1 MTSTK
6 EHKNAQSALSVGQ
19 LNAIDV
25 LLSGA
30 PDDDAA
36 EAAGVTRET
45 VTHWRTENP
54 VFRAELNRQRQ
65 ALWGVGVD
73 GLRALVP
80 KALRVLEDALAD
92 GDVAAAVQILRA
104 VGMYGSVG
112 APEGETDPKL
122 LMRQQAEEWA
132 ETELQRRGVGKH
144 PDAVVELADKTGYW
158 TQKRELTKQ
167 RVAELEDEFRTD
179 HADRGGPNIS

>member
-1 MTSTK
+1 
-6 EHKNAQSALSVGQ
+6 
-19 LNAIDV
+19 
-25 LLSGA
+25 
-30 PDDDAA
+30 
-36 EAAGVTRET
+36 
-45 VTHWRTENP
+45 
-54 VFRAELNRQRQ
+54 
-65 ALWGVGVD
+65 
-73 GLRALVP
+73 
-80 KALRVLEDALAD
+80 
-92 GDVAAAVQILRA
+92 
-104 VGMYGSVG
+104 MYGSVG

-179 HADRGGPNIS
+179 HADRGGPNISWVWISGYAVGSPDGHQPPRPWLHRGYRQGTQGRAQWILRNWRGAVV

>member
-92 GDVAAAVQILRA
+92 GDVAAAANGPLHSQYTV
-104 VGMYGSVG
+104 
-112 APEGETDPKL
+112 
-122 LMRQQAEEWA
+122 
-132 ETELQRRGVGKH
+132 
-144 PDAVVELADKTGYW
+144 DAFPTRSE
-158 TQKRELTKQ
+158 
-167 RVAELEDEFRTD
+167 
-179 HADRGGPNIS
+179 

>member
-1 MTSTK
+1 MRKHLTVYTRK
-6 EHKNAQSALSVGQ
+6 KIVWKREEERDIERVRNFAYFAYIAYVDGGQNAQK
-19 LNAIDV
+19 
-25 LLSGA
+25 
-30 PDDDAA
+30 
-36 EAAGVTRET
+36 T
-45 VTHWRTENP
+45 
-54 VFRAELNRQRQ
+54 
-65 ALWGVGVD
+65 
-73 GLRALVP
+73 
-80 KALRVLEDALAD
+80 LEDALAD